1 LNNSHDAIVL
11 FLIPNHQSLF
21 PNHGT
26 IENVFVFLS
35 KLLPQFIYPLGL
47 MVVLLILALVFQR
60 RRNWQM
66 GILLLALAIVWIA
79 GNSWVASA
87 LARSLEWQYLPPAEL
102 PTVDAIVILGG
113 GTDPQIYPRQT
124 PELNG
129 AGDRVF
135 YGAYLYKQGKAP
147 KILLSGGR
155 IDWLDLS
162 TSAPADEMADIL
174 MLMGI
179 PEEGLIREDRSLNT
193 YENAVYSA
201 EILREMDI
209 HQVLLVTSAM
219 HMPRSV
225 GLFQHQGIDVIPAPT
240 DFKVTQNDRD
250 AGWQSVLI
258 NLFPDVSSLNQ
269 TSAVIK
275 EYIGILVYRM
285 RGWM

>member
-1 LNNSHDAIVL
+1 VRVIV
-11 FLIPNHQSLF
+11 FFMALIS
-21 PNHGT
+21 T
-26 IENVFVFLS
+26 S
-35 KLLPQFIYPLGL
+35 R
-47 MVVLLILALVFQR
+47 A
-60 RRNWQM
+60 
-66 GILLLALAIVWIA
+66 
-79 GNSWVASA
+79 
-87 LARSLEWQYLPPAEL
+87 
-102 PTVDAIVILGG
+102 
-113 GTDPQIYPRQT
+113 
-124 PELNG
+124 
-129 AGDRVF
+129 
-135 YGAYLYKQGKAP
+135 KAP

-179 PEEGLIREDRSLNT
+179 PEEALIREDRSLNT

-209 HQVLLVTSAM
+209 HRVLLVTSAM

-225 GLFQHQGIDVIPAPT
+225 GLFQHQGIEVIPAPT

-258 NLFPDVSSLNQ
+258 NLFPDVSNLNQ
-269 TSAVIK
+269 TTAVIK
-275 EYIGILVYRM
+275 EYIGILVYRI